1 VKINITELP
10 FNSLLGIRP
19 ATDAEHLLLLPSGGQ
34 YLNHL
39 GTVHAGAQLALA
51 EASSG
56 ELLLKHFGSSDG
68 LVPVLRRVE
77 AKFRNPANG
86 TIMST
91 ASTTPESL
99 ARLDTELSSKGRS
112 IIGITVEIYDESGA
126 HALSAMFDWFIQR
139 QKNSD
144 QA

>member
-19 ATDAEHLLLLPSGGQ
+19 ATDAEHLLLLPSGSQ

-39 GTVHAGAQLALA
+39 GTVHAGAQVALA

-56 ELLLKHFGSSDG
+56 ELLAKHFGSSDG

-99 ARLDTELSSKGRS
+99 ARLDAELASKGRS
-112 IIGITVEIYDESGA
+112 VIGITVEIYDESGA
-126 HALSAMFDWFIQR
+126 RTLSATFDWFIQ
-139 QKNSD
+139 KKSD

>member
-56 ELLLKHFGSSDG
+56 ELLLKHIGSSDG

-99 ARLDTELSSKGRS
+99 ARLDAELSSKGRS
-112 IIGITVEIYDESGA
+112 VIGITVEIYDESGA
-126 HALSAMFDWFIQR
+126 HTLSATFDWFIQR

>member
-1 VKINITELP
+1 MKASVTELP
-10 FNSLLGIRP
+10 FNRLLNIRP
-19 ATDAEHLLLLPSGGQ
+19 ASDAAHLLELPPGGQ

-56 ELLLKHFGSSDG
+56 DFLLKHFGSADG

-77 AKFRNPANG
+77 AKFRKPANG
-86 TIMST
+86 TIKST
-91 ASTTPESL
+91 ASAAPEIL
-99 ARLDTELSSKGRS
+99 ARLDAELSSKGRS
-112 IIGITVEIYDESGA
+112 IIRIAAEIYDESGA
-126 HALSAMFDWFIQR
+126 HTLSATFDWFIQR
-139 QKNSD
+139 QEKPG

>member
-56 ELLLKHFGSSDG
+56 ELLLKHIGSSDG

-77 AKFRNPANG
+77 AKFRNLANAPSCPPRVPRL
-86 TIMST
+86 TL
-91 ASTTPESL
+91 SL
-99 ARLDTELSSKGRS
+99 GLMQSFHQRAVRSSEL
-112 IIGITVEIYDESGA
+112 
-126 HALSAMFDWFIQR
+126 Q
-139 QKNSD
+139 
-144 QA
+144 

>member
-1 VKINITELP
+1 
-10 FNSLLGIRP
+10 
-19 ATDAEHLLLLPSGGQ
+19 
-34 YLNHL
+34 
-39 GTVHAGAQLALA
+39 
-51 EASSG
+51 
-56 ELLLKHFGSSDG
+56 LLKHFGSSDG

-99 ARLDTELSSKGRS
+99 ARLDVELSSNGRS
-112 IIGITVEIYDESGA
+112 VIGIAVEIYDESGA
-126 HALSAMFDWFIQR
+126 HTLSATFDWFIQCH
-139 QKNSD
+139 KNFD